1 MIVKLLGILDII
13 VGICFWLFGLFHI
26 IPSSFILILSLF
38 LIGKGLVFIAGFS
51 VASILD
57 ILFGIIILTGTSF
70 AFPKIIV
77 ILISMFIVQK
87 GLFSLAG

>member
-1 MIVKLLGILDII
+1 MIVKLLGILDIV

-26 IPSSFILILSLF
+26 IPSSFIFILGLF
-38 LIGKGLVFIAGFS
+38 LLGKGIVFLAGFS

-57 ILFGIIILTGTSF
+57 ILFGIIILTGASF

-77 ILISMFIVQK
+77 ILVSMFIVQK
-87 GLFSLAG
+87 GIFSLMG

>member
-1 MIVKLLGILDII
+1 MIVKLLGILDIV
-13 VGICFWLFGLFHI
+13 VGICFWLFGLFFI
-26 IPSSFILILSLF
+26 IPSSFIFILGLF
-38 LIGKGLVFIAGFS
+38 LLGKGIIFLAGFS

-57 ILFGIIILTGTSF
+57 ILFGIIILTGISF

-77 ILISMFIVQK
+77 ILVSMFIVQK